1 MLCPT
6 RIRVR
11 KMIAD
16 VITKNGYYQVLN
28 ERGQKIAEKS
38 ESALGELQG
47 FTDRFLL
54 FHKGNYFVTYDES
67 FRKISEVYENNVG
80 VFKGVAGQYMT
91 FIKGSYVVTL
101 DMMFK
106 KISERHV

>member
-1 MLCPT
+1 
-6 RIRVR
+6 
-11 KMIAD
+11 MIAD

-54 FHKGNYFVTYDES
+54 FHKGDYFVTTMSLLEKS
-67 FRKISEVYENNVG
+67 VRSTRIML
-80 VFKGVAGQYMT
+80 VFSKG
-91 FIKGSYVVTL
+91 
-101 DMMFK
+101 
-106 KISERHV
+106 

>member
-1 MLCPT
+1 
-6 RIRVR
+6 
-11 KMIAD
+11 MIAD

-54 FHKGNYFVTYDES
+54 FSKG
-67 FRKISEVYENNVG
+67 
-80 VFKGVAGQYMT
+80 
-91 FIKGSYVVTL
+91 
-101 DMMFK
+101 
-106 KISERHV
+106 

>member
-1 MLCPT
+1 
-6 RIRVR
+6 
-11 KMIAD
+11 MIAD

-54 FHKGNYFVTYDES
+54 FIRGIISLPMMSLLEKSVRSTRIMLVFSKG
-67 FRKISEVYENNVG
+67 
-80 VFKGVAGQYMT
+80 
-91 FIKGSYVVTL
+91 
-101 DMMFK
+101 
-106 KISERHV
+106 